1 MKVFRG
7 TPLVWRNRRLFLEGD
22 NLKQA
27 YTIDDRGNDK
37 KEVLK
42 DSTPFW
48 VFRVNDVLDLKTV
61 WVRGTCAP
69 STTYLDTFD
78 CRPLIWE
85 EPEP

>member
-7 TPLVWRNRRLFLEGD
+7 THLVWRNRRLFLEGD

-27 YTIDDRGNDK
+27 YTIDDTGNDE

-48 VFRVNDVLDLKTV
+48 VFRVKDVLDPKT
-61 WVRGTCAP
+61 G
-69 STTYLDTFD
+69 
-78 CRPLIWE
+78 
-85 EPEP
+85 